1 MDVTLV
7 SGQELTLVN
16 NGGGGY
22 TDGTTTNSTAFTE
35 VVNEQTGQGSQTL
48 PNLGTL
54 TITFVVERGQ
64 VTSCIVGNN
73 VGSNAQSGDTFTID
87 GGDANNLAR
96 VMILKVNTMATVRAY
111 SVQSDV
117 INGAAVR
124 QQTVYSYQLDKISR
138 MVRLSFDAA
147 TPKMQ
152 CARVF
157 PLPIATVVQLLPM
170 LMLSD
175 MLTLTDSLRL

>member
-1 MDVTLV
+1 MARFVNAGIGLVSSITEAPCPPIEIVSAADDKAGYSLTNGTAADTQLDVTLV

-16 NGGGGY
+16 NGGTGY
-22 TDGTTTNSTAFTE
+22 TAAITNSTAFTE

-96 VMILKVNTMATVRAY
+96 VMI
-111 SVQSDV
+111 
-117 INGAAVR
+117 
-124 QQTVYSYQLDKISR
+124 
-138 MVRLSFDAA
+138 
-147 TPKMQ
+147 P
-152 CARVF
+152 
-157 PLPIATVVQLLPM
+157 
-170 LMLSD
+170 
-175 MLTLTDSLRL
+175 

>member
-1 MDVTLV
+1 MARFNCNGVGIVNSITEAPPPPIEIVAAADDKAGYSLTNAANTELDVTLV

-54 TITFVVERGQ
+54 TITFVVEGGQ

-96 VMILKVNTMATVRAY
+96 VMI
-111 SVQSDV
+111 
-117 INGAAVR
+117 
-124 QQTVYSYQLDKISR
+124 
-138 MVRLSFDAA
+138 
-147 TPKMQ
+147 P
-152 CARVF
+152 
-157 PLPIATVVQLLPM
+157 
-170 LMLSD
+170 
-175 MLTLTDSLRL
+175 

>member
-1 MDVTLV
+1 MARFNCNGVGIVNSITEAPRPPIEIVAAADDKAGYSLTNAANTELDVTLV

-22 TDGTTTNSTAFTE
+22 TDGTTTNDTGFTE

-54 TITFVVERGQ
+54 TITYVVESGQ

-96 VMILKVNTMATVRAY
+96 VMI
-111 SVQSDV
+111 
-117 INGAAVR
+117 
-124 QQTVYSYQLDKISR
+124 
-138 MVRLSFDAA
+138 
-147 TPKMQ
+147 P
-152 CARVF
+152 
-157 PLPIATVVQLLPM
+157 
-170 LMLSD
+170 
-175 MLTLTDSLRL
+175 

>member
-1 MDVTLV
+1 MARFNCNGVGIVNSITEAPPPPIEIVAAADDKAGYSLTNAANTELDVTLV

-22 TDGTTTNSTAFTE
+22 TDGTTTNITAFTE

-54 TITFVVERGQ
+54 TITFVVEGGQ

-96 VMILKVNTMATVRAY
+96 VMI
-111 SVQSDV
+111 
-117 INGAAVR
+117 
-124 QQTVYSYQLDKISR
+124 
-138 MVRLSFDAA
+138 
-147 TPKMQ
+147 P
-152 CARVF
+152 
-157 PLPIATVVQLLPM
+157 
-170 LMLSD
+170 
-175 MLTLTDSLRL
+175 

>member
-1 MDVTLV
+1 MARFNCNGVGIVNSITEAPPPPIEIVAAADDKAGYSLTNAANTELDVTLV

-35 VVNEQTGQGSQTL
+35 VVNQQTGQGSQTL

-54 TITFVVERGQ
+54 TITFVVEEGQ

-96 VMILKVNTMATVRAY
+96 VMI
-111 SVQSDV
+111 
-117 INGAAVR
+117 
-124 QQTVYSYQLDKISR
+124 
-138 MVRLSFDAA
+138 
-147 TPKMQ
+147 P
-152 CARVF
+152 
-157 PLPIATVVQLLPM
+157 
-170 LMLSD
+170 
-175 MLTLTDSLRL
+175 